1 MDRELLDARVD
12 LRVERMFQTGL
23 VSEVE
28 DLINKGL
35 LEGKTARAALGYA
48 QVISALGSDITM
60 DEAISQ
66 TKLATRQYIRRQE
79 TWFRRDQRITW
90 LEPDSDRLATIEKAI
105 LTS

>member
-1 MDRELLDARVD
+1 
-12 LRVERMFQTGL
+12 
-23 VSEVE
+23 
-28 DLINKGL
+28 

-48 QVISALGSDITM
+48 QVIAALEGEITM

-66 TKLATRQYIRRQE
+66 TKVATRQYIRRQE

-90 LEPDSDRLATIEKAI
+90 LEESSDRAATIEKAI

>member
-1 MDRELLDARVD
+1 
-12 LRVERMFQTGL
+12 MFENGL
-23 VSEVE
+23 IREVE
-28 DLINKGL
+28 GLIGAGL

-48 QVISALGSDITM
+48 QVIAALEGEITM

-66 TKLATRQYIRRQE
+66 TKVATRQYIRRQE

-90 LEPDSDRLATIEKAI
+90 LEESSDRAATIEKAI

>member
-1 MDRELLDARVD
+1 MDRELLDDRVELRVD
-12 LRVERMFQTGL
+12 RMFQQGL
-23 VSEVE
+23 VNEVE
-28 DLINKGL
+28 ELITKGL

-48 QVISALGSDITM
+48 QVISALAGEITM

-66 TKLATRQYIRRQE
+66 IKLATRQYIRRQE